1 MTFHRHLHRFLALL
15 LLACILLLRPPVA
28 AQSSSVHLTMGNP
41 SNAVADASAPAK
53 YLIVRDQY
61 ALSYHRDRG
70 LPNWVSWHLDRSDL
84 GDTPRYSGS
93 FITDTSLP
101 PNWYRVTHG
110 DYTNSGYDR
119 GHLTPSA
126 DRTASEADNQA
137 TFLMTN
143 IIPQAPA
150 NNQGVWANLE
160 GDSRELVGAG
170 NELYIIAGG
179 VGTVGTIAAGKV
191 AVPAD
196 VWKVILV
203 LPAGDNDVTRVTTAT
218 QLIAVTIPNTNTVG
232 ADWTTYTTS
241 VDCIEQATG
250 YDLLAALDDAIE
262 ATLEVQGGTCTI
274 APTDYRLRIP
284 MVRNGVPAVQPSPMP
299 TSTPTTAPTTGPTS
313 TPTTSPTSSPTLSP
327 SSTPTS
333 PPAIGITIVEVL
345 ADPSGI
351 DADGEYVRIRNDGAS
366 TVTMTG
372 WTLRDLANATFTF
385 PTFTLAPGAEVRVWV
400 RSGVNDATNLYWGR
414 GSAVWNNDGD
424 TAILRDASGVEV
436 ARLSY

>member
-1 MTFHRHLHRFLALL
+1 MNYYRPIALL
-15 LLACILLLRPPVA
+15 LLALVLLLRPPVA

-41 SNAVADASAPAK
+41 SSATADASAPAN

-70 LPNWVSWHLDRSDL
+70 IPNWVSWHLAASDL
-84 GDTPRYSGS
+84 GDTPRYDGN

-101 PNWYRVTHG
+101 TGWYQVRHS

-119 GHLTPSA
+119 GHMTPSA

-137 TFLMTN
+137 TFLLTN

-160 GDSRELVGAG
+160 GDSRELVAAG
-170 NELYIIAGG
+170 NELYIVAGG
-179 VGTVGTIAAGKV
+179 TGTARTIAAGKV
-191 AVPAD
+191 AVPTD

-218 QLIAVTIPNTNTVG
+218 QLIAVTIPNTNTVV

-250 YDLLAALDDAIE
+250 YDLLTALDDAIE
-262 ATLEVQGGTCTI
+262 AALEAQGGSCTV
-274 APTDYRLRIP
+274 AQPDYRLLIP
-284 MVRNGVPAVQPSPMP
+284 MARNGAIPSQP
-299 TSTPTTAPTTGPTS
+299 TATPTTGPTS
-313 TPTTSPTSSPTLSP
+313 APTVSPTASPTASPTPTG
-327 SSTPTS
+327 TPT
-333 PPAIGITIVEVL
+333 IGITIVEVL
-345 ADPSGI
+345 ADPPGS
-351 DADGEYVRIRNDGAS
+351 DADGEYVRIRNDGTS
-366 TVTMTG
+366 PVTMTG
-372 WTLRDLANATFTF
+372 WTLRDEADTVFTF
-385 PTFTLAPGAEVRVWV
+385 PAFTLAPAAEVRVWV
-400 RSGVNDATNLYWGR
+400 RAGVNDAANLYWGR
-414 GSAVWNNDGD
+414 GSAVWNNTGD
-424 TAILRDASGVEV
+424 TAILRDAAGVEV